1 MSERNE
7 PILSSFLPLAG
18 GIMTGATIIEDDTY
32 IEIGTANATWQFK
45 KNSATGYLEIT
56 NTDEGSVIALFDQE
70 SFFTQKLYVEER
82 IVFTNGGYGAN
93 ISGQIIPPVSVA
105 NNSYSLPDAS
115 GTIALT
121 SDIIP
126 PSTLINTAVTTTF
139 VNANETINCT
149 AGTFS
154 VNLPTA
160 VGIQGRVYIL
170 VNSGTGVITLEQKQ

>member
-121 SDIIP
+121 SDI
-126 PSTLINTAVTTTF
+126 
-139 VNANETINCT
+139 
-149 AGTFS
+149 
-154 VNLPTA
+154 
-160 VGIQGRVYIL
+160 
-170 VNSGTGVITLEQKQ
+170 